1 MRPSNTG
8 RDRAQTPRNNPLH
21 QVTPLSKYL
30 ALALFVGLPF
40 LSGWIGYSHA
50 PVKIVEVVRSVP
62 VATSSA
68 PVVEREIVRPASWYE
83 SESARLS
90 LSTTTVTFTGSLQ
103 VNEMTAWDTTVE
115 CRQLYLRDYPQNE
128 LHDYYVQKALAGNTV
143 QRFGSNGLLLN
154 LPWEEIPAAD
164 REQIQEVVAQQGTV
178 SLQLQKK
185 IEVGRGAGPCYSF
198 FEYRG
203 IEE

>member
-8 RDRAQTPRNNPLH
+8 RDRAQTPRNNPLY

-40 LSGWIGYSHA
+40 LGGWIGYSHA
-50 PVKIVEVVRSVP
+50 PVKIVEVVRAVPTTPNSVP
-62 VATSSA
+62 EMEPEVM
-68 PVVEREIVRPASWYE
+68 RPGSWYE
-83 SESARLS
+83 SERDRLA

-143 QRFGSNGLLLN
+143 QRFADHGLLLN
-154 LPWEEIPAAD
+154 LPWEEIPAVD
-164 REQIQEVVAQQGTV
+164 QEHIQQGTAQDPV
-178 SLQLQKK
+178 SVRLQKK
-185 IEVGRGAGPCYSF
+185 PEVGRGVGPCYSF